1 MTTTQEIVNTR
12 AGQVYGLF
20 DRDGVLRY
28 TGSNK
33 STLEERMRLFNF
45 KLRTDHTASPLYRYV
60 HANGG
65 SFDGW
70 AIRPIAQIKYDFN
83 LLPDALVDA
92 EDACISALRRAGHP
106 LLNKNRARC
115 QDRDRREYMRQWRL
129 RNKGYMS
136 AAGKKHREKRRVA
149 ALAAKA
155 EQLAQEVAAN
165 EQSA

>member
-1 MTTTQEIVNTR
+1 MATHEIANLQT
-12 AGQVYGLF
+12 GQVYGLF
-20 DRDGVLRY
+20 DPSGVPRY

-33 STLEERMRLFNF
+33 TTLEKRMQLFNF
-45 KLRTDHTASPLYRYV
+45 NLRTDHTASPLYRYV

-70 AIRPIAQIKYDFN
+70 TIRPIAQIMYDFN

-92 EDACISALRRAGHP
+92 EDACINTLRRAGHP
-106 LLNKNRARC
+106 LLNKNQAKC

-136 AAGKKHREKRRVA
+136 AAGKKYREKRRAA

-155 EQLAQEVAAN
+155 AQMAQNGEEG